1 MYRLLVILLC
11 LVPSGVLKADGYP
24 FDPNS
29 KEIIGA
35 NLRFPLTE
43 SQQTEVASLG
53 HITFTEEHLG
63 WLRPI
68 YAKIPARLRVIAAT
82 RNDNLEDRI
91 PQSIDCIWINPTEV
105 GIQGEAF
112 VLTDSKENSET
123 QATT

>member
-11 LVPSGVLKADGYP
+11 LVPSGVLKADGFP
-24 FDPNS
+24 FDPYRQ
-29 KEIIGA
+29 EIIGA
-35 NLRFPLTE
+35 NRRFPLTE

-53 HITFTEEHLG
+53 HITFTEEQLG

-68 YAKIPARLRVIAAT
+68 YEKIPARLRVIAAT
-82 RNDNLEDRI
+82 WNDNLEGRV
-91 PQSIDCIWINPTEV
+91 PLSIDCIWITPTEV
-105 GIQGEAF
+105 GIQGKAF